1 MTGAAGSALYTPRML
16 SLALSLAEHP
26 LDLALPLRGE
36 ARSRSCGSTV
46 SFAGSVD
53 PQGRIERFGLQVKA
67 CAVGQ
72 AAAAL
77 FAADAEGRTCEQI
90 EAALAELKGWL
101 AGGPPPSWPGIEAI
115 APAQPY
121 PGRHD
126 AILLAWR
133 AAAEALCKA
142 HADG

>member
-1 MTGAAGSALYTPRML
+1 MTGAAGSALYTPRLL
-16 SLALSLAEHP
+16 SLALSLGEFP
-26 LDLALPLRGE
+26 LDDTLPLRSE

-46 SFAGSVD
+46 AFACTLD
-53 PQGRIERFGLQVKA
+53 AAARIERFGLQVKA

-77 FAADAEGRTCEQI
+77 FAASADGRNREQI
-90 EAALAELKGWL
+90 EAAHGELQAWL

-115 APAQPY
+115 APALPY

-133 AAAEALCKA
+133 AAREALCKA
-142 HADG
+142 YVEG